1 MALTLGSGPFGEK
14 SAGAF
19 SFEVT
24 APKDHALYL
33 EGSAKF
39 GFPPPHHSLR
49 RHKRGEETYQSVTT
63 RNCLTLSEF

>member
-24 APKDHALYL
+24 APRDHALYL

-39 GFPPPHHSLR
+39 DFPPHHSLR
-49 RHKRGEETYQSVTT
+49 RYKRGEETYQSVTT
-63 RNCLTLSEF
+63 RNRLTLSEF

>member
-24 APKDHALYL
+24 APRDHALYL

-39 GFPPPHHSLR
+39 DFPPPHHSLR

-63 RNCLTLSEF
+63 RNRLYSREF

>member
-1 MALTLGSGPFGEK
+1 MALTLGSEPFGEK

-24 APKDHALYL
+24 APRDHVLYL

-39 GFPPPHHSLR
+39 GFPPPHLSLR

-63 RNCLTLSEF
+63 RNRLTSKNF